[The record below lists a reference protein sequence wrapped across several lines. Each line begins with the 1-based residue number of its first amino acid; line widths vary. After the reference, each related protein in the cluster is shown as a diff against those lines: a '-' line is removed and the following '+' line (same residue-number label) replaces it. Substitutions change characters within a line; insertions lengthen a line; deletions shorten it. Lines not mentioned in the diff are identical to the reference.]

1 MASEVKGITI
11 EFRGDATQFE
21 AAVNKVKGELK
32 QTGSEVSLLNKKLK
46 FDPKNVELLG
56 QKFDAL
62 KKKQQLLTE
71 QADILRQTMDKLDP
85 NSKEWSDLNIQL
97 QKCEGQL
104 ASLSNELGK
113 LPSAKVQAL
122 SQGFEEWGK
131 KLENVGKG
139 IEGVG
144 KKLSIVSAG
153 IVGLATSGV
162 KFNAQLEQY
171 QTAFTTLI
179 GDADKANE
187 AIARI
192 QSDASLT
199 PFSTES
205 LIEANQYLISAGVEA
220 EESEKMILALGDA
233 IAATGGGSNELS
245 RMAQN
250 LQQIKNLGKASSVDI
265 KQFANAGINIYGLLA
280 DTMGVT
286 TEQAKEM
293 DVTYEQLVEAF
304 SKASS
309 EGGKYFGA
317 MEKQSETLN
326 GSISSLKDQINQL
339 LGELTADLLPIIKDV
354 LQQVRDFLT
363 MLKEM
368 SPEQQAMI
376 TRVAEIIALLG
387 PVLTFIGGIVIKV
400 GELSIVI
407 GALLKNEKIVSL
419 FAKLTANGSSLFSVL
434 KTIVSTVAK
443 AVGWWGVLIA
453 VLVVLYKNNENV
465 RNAVNDLVQAL
476 GSLLKPTID
485 LIVNIFKVL
494 SGIITVVISA
504 MKDMWTQFSNS
515 QASQQ
520 FIQFVENVIKL
531 ITQLIKWFRDLVGWL
546 GKVFGWFADLLGVA
560 TDFNETATITKGRVN
575 RMGYND
581 QINSGGFMSGG
592 ITINNS
598 FNISGSEQLSNANL
612 TRIADVI
619 TDRVNENLGRMVW
632 Q

>member
-85 NSKEWSDLNIQL
+85 NSKEWGNLNAQL

-104 ASLSNELGK
+104 ASLSNELSK
-113 LPSAKVQAL
+113 MPSAKVQAL

-280 DTMGVT
+280 ET
-286 TEQAKEM
+286 TGKSVEELKEM
-293 DVTYEQLVEAF
+293 DITYDQLLDAF

-309 EGGKYFGA
+309 EGGQYFGA

-326 GSISSLKDQINQL
+326 GSISSLKDQITQL

-368 SPEQQAMI
+368 SPQQQSMI
-376 TRVAEIIALLG
+376 TTITGIIGLLG
-387 PVLTFIGGIVIKV
+387 PVLTFIGGIVSKV
-400 GELSIVI
+400 GELSTGI
-407 GALLKNEKIVSL
+407 GALLKNEKIISL
-419 FAKLTANGSSLFSVL
+419 FAKLTANGSSLFAVL

-443 AVGWWGVLIA
+443 AVGWWGVLIG

-515 QASQQ
+515 QAGQQ

-560 TDFNETATITKGRVN
+560 TDFNESATITKNRVN

-581 QINSGGFMSGG
+581 QISSGGFMSGG

-598 FNISGSEQLSNANL
+598 FNITGSEQLSNANL